1 MLLKKPKAF
10 EIAYGGIAAALSVLA
25 LYLASLLPTGRIALF
40 VICALIPQFFL
51 KRRRVAVAL
60 CMFFAVSFLTF
71 VLLPDVRY
79 GVIYTIFVGLYPLV
93 RYACELLPKRWQ
105 AFAGKVLFCEISC
118 GVLFFLLFYL
128 IKASEMPALWWE
140 ILLLAQPCIVIMI
153 ILYEWLVKILAAWI
167 KRIRIKF

>member
-1 MLLKKPKAF
+1 MLYVCFL
-10 EIAYGGIAAALSVLA
+10 
-25 LYLASLLPTGRIALF
+25 
-40 VICALIPQFFL
+40 CFFFN
-51 KRRRVAVAL
+51 V
-60 CMFFAVSFLTF
+60 C
-71 VLLPDVRY
+71 LLPDVRY